1 MKPPETRKT
10 IHMIQAVEFVID
22 VLIAIAVPTTLFA
35 IGGRWLDRRY
45 DASPLFVIAG
55 FIIAMAVT
63 FVMVKKQVERYKK
76 LTQ

>member
-1 MKPPETRKT
+1 MEPPETRKI